1 MPVVYGKETSR
12 VSVNAMT
19 THPSDPQSAFR
30 LKPIRVARVSEISES
45 TAAAA
50 IPDEERVN
58 FHIGNPVQDVSLS
71 SAYLRMALG
80 IDIHRE
86 ELMDTEPETILEY
99 LGWETAE
106 KPKLD
111 FLIRTIQK
119 SAPYMPRGGYSR
131 KRPHALVDAFRAW
144 LERQQEPLHY
154 DTGEQSGK
162 REIIL
167 GSGGV
172 YEMLRIIL
180 FALSSY
186 LEFTPAHILS
196 YRCELQPQLKTIPN
210 LLFVELVSDES
221 EACQQVEQYL
231 SRQPNAP
238 TFLLIG
244 GALDEVTRRKLRSM
258 SIEKPLFF
266 IEANNAPNHLSL
278 AREAKLVQRVIRL
291 LSPAIFARRLH
302 HLSIVFIAGNA
313 DFLNVIENVHFN
325 LKGTPSASE
334 AEFLDFLLA
343 QGLAEL
349 SRDMPAQVPQAKPS
363 FEGLGLPGGAET
375 VLPDLA
381 GRIERHLE
389 QLVEHRAQAMGHS
402 LAVLEEKSAL
412 VASKVSSVWKGAV
425 FDEFAELEASEIL
438 DRLIQNVHQPE
449 WLQALQN
456 SFLCAFTKQ
465 QPQYRPEACMVVSGS
480 SRTALSILGFHCG
493 VSEVVIP
500 DLSWSY
506 EQCFTRTYP
515 VPLSASLELDV
526 DAIIEK
532 IGQIIQHDPSWPGR
546 GALALNNPHNATG
559 RVFDEADIRRLVKY
573 CLQNNLFVID
583 DLSYQNV
590 APLRDYPE
598 IKTVRQI
605 ASELNRQGII
615 TETQADRVI
624 TVHSM
629 SKIDSF
635 AGARLSVVEIRNA
648 KIRGRFEALNSQ
660 IQPNI
665 AAIFLSYLF
674 YRNPPQSARA
684 YWHLRNSILY
694 ERTQALLQAVK
705 NLPSDRNPFG
715 LEIIPPTGSLYPL
728 LRVERLPAGLSL
740 DWLAS
745 SLARSGIGMLPL
757 AAFARTEK
765 GFETG
770 RKTFRLTLG
779 GTDNADVLVGKTRR
793 LLIDLNRLIAEED
806 ARYNRKQVSFD
817 VPERSRSRSADL
829 LRAWEAVGKQIIQI
843 CGTNRTCRHFLDM
856 QPLDSKRLMRE
867 FIQSHIPERLDVFRN
882 RLLDRLAI
890 HDELMWRSLN
900 DNGRWLAERLER
912 EFMKDSLQRRQEQFR
927 LRLYDRTVHPTQAYS
942 LGAEMALDAIVK
954 ALIAQETIT
963 PAMVER
969 AAQELVKEYIGL
981 NVTINS
987 QQEAEE
993 ILLDLDTLIAGE
1005 EFAELFSN
1013 AVLTPFLSFW
1023 SDWDGSSRPSGQGHR
1038 LVAAIVMEN
1047 VRRMNR
1053 ILGILQQVVPTVS
1066 IKPELKSE
1074 LDILP
1079 QHNQRFTSL
1088 LNDITTL
1095 THQLEQRY
1103 RGILP
1108 FSVETTSVQRLAARL
1123 HLRRDPAR
1131 ILWQHNDRYERRML
1145 ELRRQRRET
1154 LEFYFSLNKTLRK
1167 QLYALIPTILNNRAS
1182 KPLFREVLGYRDILQ
1197 RMVLT
1202 PRINQGLITARDP
1215 FAIDTTAYNMQ
1226 EINTIAG
1233 KYGNPGMTLG
1243 LQISLAS
1250 RPEALIALD
1259 RKMRIQAEQMR
1270 RDVAPV
1276 DLPPIWLIPLFEDL
1290 DTVRNVRA
1298 YLDRV
1303 WDYATQSRHTLQSP
1317 QERFK
1322 EIIAEV
1328 FIAGSDLSQQVSQAA
1343 AAHLYRKAKYDI
1355 HSWLAEHGMVD
1366 AVRIK
1371 LGSGESM
1378 QRQGGYY
1385 SRVAG
1390 QPAFGRSEEDKRRF
1404 SANLPAAARKST
1416 VFAVTPLQ
1424 GVFLGGDLRTF
1435 QSNLSE
1441 HLRFLRMCDFVGLQ
1455 SHVHE
1460 AQRSHREG
1468 LIRAC
1473 ETIAESRLGAQ
1484 SRSLQELERLTVG
1497 KNEALMENFLAELTD
1512 NFRHI
1517 LYGREE
1523 DVVGIHII
1531 SYFIGRSVPQLRDR
1545 PASRRT
1551 PGSGVERSQQI
1562 LANIAEIIPFSKH
1575 GSLLRAISHNQ
1586 SQTMILGINQ
1596 LTTGLFRALERF
1608 SQKNFTEA
1616 ERGRMVA
1623 ERLLPDLPV
1632 YEILNTLRIY
1642 QDWNG
1647 EYLKRIETA
1656 FPAGNSVFVAL
1667 REDSDAMQYFLPLF
1681 QQELLRRHGVDINDF
1696 FVDGVLIPDLLPTLR
1711 PDLAVLLQ
1719 KNLFNTDVDEFM
1731 SPISG
1736 RVSEAWRIEIEKL
1749 LHLPLQIGHWRSIIW
1764 DVLGN
1769 SIYQRVQSFTELAT
1783 ALYSFSTARSFET
1796 PPVIARGAKLSPALA
1811 GFFRTARADDE
1822 MRNFLVGAIEY
1833 LNSFA
1838 QGDIEVPVSIIRAM
1852 NDVERI
1858 AQIEESALPAE
1869 KQDVIRYCTLQIARL
1884 AGENG

>member
-1 MPVVYGKETSR
+1 MTVY
-12 VSVNAMT
+12 
-19 THPSDPQSAFR
+19 PSDPRAAFR

-86 ELMDTEPETILEY
+86 ELSDTAPETILEF
-99 LGWETAE
+99 LGWDQAE

-111 FLIRTIQK
+111 FLIRTIHK

-131 KRPHALVDAFRAW
+131 KRPHALIDAFRSW
-144 LERQQEPLHY
+144 LEHQQEPLHY

-162 REIIL
+162 REIII
-167 GSGGV
+167 GSGGAH
-172 YEMLRIIL
+172 EMLRIIL

-186 LEFTPAHILS
+186 LEFTPAHILT
-196 YRCELQPQLKTIPN
+196 YQCELQPQLKSIPN
-210 LLFVELVSDES
+210 LLFDELSSDES
-221 EACQQVEQYL
+221 VACQQIKRYL
-231 SRQPNAP
+231 DLQANMP
-238 TFLLIG
+238 TFMLIG
-244 GALDEVTRRKLRSM
+244 GPLGEVTRRKLRLM
-258 SIEKPLFF
+258 SIEQPLFF
-266 IEANNAPNHLSL
+266 IEANNVPNHLSL

-291 LSPAIFARRLH
+291 LTPAIFAKRLH
-302 HLSIVFIAGNA
+302 NLSIVFIVGNA
-313 DFLNVIENVHFN
+313 DFLSVIENVHFN

-334 AEFLDFLLA
+334 AEFLDFLLK

-349 SRDMPAQVPQAKPS
+349 PTDMSAQVPQEKPS
-363 FEGLGLPGGAET
+363 FEGLALGISAET
-375 VLPDLA
+375 ALPDLA
-381 GRIERHLE
+381 ERIERHLDR
-389 QLVEHRAQAMGHS
+389 LVEDRALTLSHS
-402 LAVLEEKSAL
+402 LAAFEQKTTILAHRISHA
-412 VASKVSSVWKGAV
+412 WKGYI
-425 FDEFAELEASEIL
+425 FDEFVDLEANEVL
-438 DRLIQNVHQPE
+438 DLLVQNVHQPE
-449 WLQALQN
+449 WLQALQR
-456 SFLCAFTKQ
+456 SFLSAFTKQ
-465 QPQYRPEACMVVSGS
+465 QPQYVPEACTVVSGS

-506 EQCFTRTYP
+506 EQCFKKTYA
-515 VPLSASLELDV
+515 VPLTTSLSLDV
-526 DAIIEK
+526 DGLIEK
-532 IGQIIQHDPSWPGR
+532 IEQVCQQDSSWPQR
-546 GALALNNPHNATG
+546 GAVAINNPHNATG
-559 RVFDEADIRRLVKY
+559 RVFEDAHVRRLIKY
-573 CLQNNLFVID
+573 CLQHDIYVID

-590 APLRDYPE
+590 VPVRDFPE

-615 TETQADRVI
+615 TEAQADRVI

-635 AGARLSVVEIRNA
+635 AGARLTVVEIRDLQV
-648 KIRGRFEALNSQ
+648 RQRFDALNSQ

-674 YRNPPQSARA
+674 YRNTNQTTRA

-694 ERTQALLQAVK
+694 ERTQALLRAVK

-728 LRVERLPAGLSL
+728 LRVGRLPSGLSL

-745 SLARSGIGMLPL
+745 SLARAGIGMLPL
-757 AAFARTEK
+757 ATFARTEK

-770 RKTFRLTLG
+770 RKIFRLTLG
-779 GTDNADVLVGKTRR
+779 GVDNADVLLGKTRR

-806 ARYNRKQVSFD
+806 ARYNRKQVTFNF
-817 VPERSRSRSADL
+817 PERSHDRSTDL
-829 LRAWEAVGKQIIQI
+829 LRAWDAFGKQLIQN
-843 CGTNRTCRHFLDM
+843 CENNQACRRLSAM
-856 QPLDSKRLMRE
+856 QPLDSKQLLRE
-867 FIQSHIPERLDVFRN
+867 FIHSHIPERLDVFRN
-882 RLLDRLAI
+882 RLLDRVAI
-890 HDELMWRSLN
+890 HDELIWRASN
-900 DNGRWLAERLER
+900 DNGQWLTERLER
-912 EFMKDSLQRRQEQFR
+912 EFMKDSLQRRQERFR
-927 LRLYDRTVHPTQAYS
+927 VRLYDRTVHPTQAYS
-942 LGAEMALDAIVK
+942 LGAEMALDTVVE
-954 ALIAQETIT
+954 ALISQQPIT
-963 PAMVER
+963 LALVEK
-969 AAQELVKEYIGL
+969 AAQELLKEYIGL

-987 QQEAEE
+987 QHEADE
-993 ILLDLDTLIAGE
+993 ILLDLNTLIAGE
-1005 EFAELFSN
+1005 EFADLFSN
-1013 AVLTPFLSFW
+1013 TALTPFLSFW
-1023 SDWDGSSRPSGQGHR
+1023 SDWDGSSRPSGQGQR
-1038 LVAAIVMEN
+1038 LVSAVVMEN

-1053 ILGILQQVVPTVS
+1053 ILSVLQQVDPTAS
-1066 IKPELKSE
+1066 INPELKSE
-1074 LDILP
+1074 LDLLP

-1088 LNDITTL
+1088 LNEITTL

-1108 FSVETTSVQRLAARL
+1108 FSVETTSWQRLTTRL

-1131 ILWQHNDRYERRML
+1131 VLWEHNDRYERKMI
-1145 ELRRQRRET
+1145 ELRQQRRST
-1154 LEFYFSLNKTLRK
+1154 LEFYFSLNKSLRK
-1167 QLYALIPTILNNRAS
+1167 QLHALIPSIHNNRAS
-1182 KPLFREVLGYRDILQ
+1182 ELLLREVLGYRDILQ

-1215 FAIDTTAYNMQ
+1215 FAIDTTVYNMY

-1233 KYGNPGMTLG
+1233 KYGNPGMIMG
-1243 LQISLAS
+1243 LQISLS
-1250 RPEALIALD
+1250 SKPEALIALD

-1270 RDVAPV
+1270 RDFASAE
-1276 DLPPIWLIPLFEDL
+1276 LPPVWLIPLFEDI
-1290 DTVRNVRA
+1290 DTVSSVRP

-1317 QERFK
+1317 QDRFK
-1322 EIIAEV
+1322 EIITEV
-1328 FIAGSDLSQQVSQAA
+1328 FIAGSDLSQQVSQANS
-1343 AAHLYRKAKYDI
+1343 AHLYLQAKYDT
-1355 HSWLAEHGMVD
+1355 HSWLSEHGVVE

-1371 LGSGESM
+1371 LGSGEPM

-1390 QPAFGRSEEDKRRF
+1390 QPAFGKTEDDKRRF
-1404 SANLPAAARKST
+1404 SANLPAAARQST
-1416 VFAVTPLQ
+1416 AYAITPLQ

-1435 QSNLSE
+1435 QSNISE
-1441 HLRFLRMCDFVGLQ
+1441 QLRFLRVRDFVGLQ
-1455 SHVHE
+1455 NHVRE
-1460 AQRSHREG
+1460 SQRSHRDD
-1468 LIRAC
+1468 LIRAA

-1484 SRSLQELERLTVG
+1484 SRSLQELERLTIG
-1497 KNEALMENFLAELTD
+1497 KTEALMENFLSELTD

-1531 SYFIGRSVPQLRDR
+1531 SYFIGRSMPQLRDR
-1545 PASRRT
+1545 PSSRRT
-1551 PGSGVERSQQI
+1551 PGSGVERGQRI
-1562 LANIAEIIPFSKH
+1562 LANIAEIIPFAKQ
-1575 GSLLRAISHNQ
+1575 GSLLRAIAHNQ
-1586 SQTMILGINQ
+1586 SQTMVLGINQ
-1596 LTTGLFRALERF
+1596 LTTGLFRSLERF
-1608 SQKNFTEA
+1608 SHKNFAEA

-1656 FPAGNSVFVAL
+1656 FPAGNSTFVAL
-1667 REDSDAMQYFLPLF
+1667 REDSDAMGHFLPLF

-1696 FVDGVLIPDLLPTLR
+1696 FVDGVLIPDILPTLR

-1719 KNLFNTDVDEFM
+1719 KNLFNTNIDEFM
-1731 SPISG
+1731 NPISG
-1736 RVSEAWRIEIEKL
+1736 RVSVEWRAEVEKL
-1749 LHLPLQIGHWRSIIW
+1749 LELPLRIGHWRSIIW
-1764 DVLGN
+1764 EVLGE

-1783 ALYSFSTARSFET
+1783 ALYVFSTSRSFEI
-1796 PPVIARGAKLSPALA
+1796 PSAIGRGAKLSPALA
-1811 GFFRTARADDE
+1811 GFFRSARADDE
-1822 MRNFLVGAIEY
+1822 MRHFLIGAIEY
-1833 LNSFA
+1833 LSSFTE
-1838 QGDIEVPVSIIRAM
+1838 GDIEVPVSIIRAM

-1858 AQIEESALPAE
+1858 AQIEESALSPA
-1869 KQDVIRYCTLQIARL
+1869 KQDVVRYCTLQIARL

>member
-1 MPVVYGKETSR
+1 
-12 VSVNAMT
+12 MT
-19 THPSDPQSAFR
+19 AYPSDPHTAFR

-71 SAYLRMALG
+71 SAYMRIVLG

-86 ELMDTEPETILEY
+86 ELSDIVPETILEY
-99 LGWETAE
+99 LGWDETE
-106 KPKLD
+106 KSKLD
-111 FLIRTIQK
+111 FLIRAIHK

-131 KRPHALVDAFRAW
+131 KKPHALVDAFRGW
-144 LERQQEPLHY
+144 LEEQQEPLHY
-154 DTGEQSGK
+154 DTGVQTGK
-162 REIIL
+162 REIII

-172 YEMLRIIL
+172 HEMLRIIL

-186 LEFTPAHILS
+186 LEFTPARILS
-196 YRCELQPQLKTIPN
+196 YQCELQPQLKAIPN
-210 LLFVELVSDES
+210 LVFEDLASDEHV
-221 EACQQVEQYL
+221 ACLQVEQFL
-231 SRQPNAP
+231 THQLNNMP
-238 TFLLIG
+238 TFMLIG
-244 GALDEVTRRKLRSM
+244 GPLDEITRRKLRLM
-258 SIEKPLFF
+258 SIEHPLFF
-266 IEANNAPNHLSL
+266 IEANNASNHLSL

-291 LSPAIFARRLH
+291 LTPAIFAKRLH
-302 HLSIVFIAGNA
+302 NLSIVFVVGNA
-313 DFLNVIENVHFN
+313 DFLSVIENVHFN

-334 AEFLDFLLA
+334 AEFLDFLLS

-349 SRDMPAQVPQAKPS
+349 PTDLSAQIPKERPS
-363 FEGLGLPGGAET
+363 FEGLALGISAET

-381 GRIERHLE
+381 ERIERHFDK
-389 QLVEHRAQAMGHS
+389 LVEDRTFTLAHS
-402 LAVLEEKSAL
+402 LTALEENVNAL
-412 VASKVSSVWKGAV
+412 ARRIGLAWKRYI
-425 FDEFAELEASEIL
+425 FDEFADLAANEVL
-438 DRLIQNVHQPE
+438 DLLVQNLHKPE
-449 WLQALQN
+449 WLQALQR
-456 SFLCAFTKQ
+456 SFLSAFTKQ
-465 QPQYRPEACMVVSGS
+465 QPQYLPEACTVVSGS
-480 SRTALSILGFHCG
+480 SRTALSILGLHCG
-493 VSEVVIP
+493 LSEVVIP

-506 EQCFTRTYP
+506 EQCFKKTYA
-515 VPLSASLELDV
+515 VPLTSSLGLDV
-526 DAIIEK
+526 DALIEK
-532 IGQIIQHDPSWPGR
+532 IEQICQHDSSWPQR
-546 GALALNNPHNATG
+546 GAIAINNPHNATG
-559 RVFDEADIRRLVKY
+559 RVFEEADICRLVKY

-583 DLSYQNV
+583 DLAYQNV
-590 APLRDYPE
+590 APVRGLPE

-605 ASELNRQGII
+605 VSELNRQGII
-615 TETQADRVI
+615 TEAQADRVI

-635 AGARLSVVEIRNA
+635 AGARLTVVEIRDQ
-648 KIRGRFEALNSQ
+648 KIFRRFEALNSQ

-665 AAIFLSYLF
+665 TAIFLSYLF
-674 YRNPPQSARA
+674 YRNTNQTTRA
-684 YWHLRNSILY
+684 YWQLRNSILS

-715 LEIIPPTGSLYPL
+715 LEIIPPMGSLYPL
-728 LRVERLPAGLSL
+728 LRVEHLPAGLSL

-745 SLARSGIGMLPL
+745 SLARGGIGMLPL

-779 GTDNADVLVGKTRR
+779 GIDNADVLLGKTRR

-806 ARYNRKQVSFD
+806 ARYNRKQVSFT
-817 VPERSRSRSADL
+817 VPERSSRRSFEL
-829 LRAWEAVGKQIIQI
+829 LRAWDAFGNQLVRRCETSQACRRLLASHSLESKQSI
-843 CGTNRTCRHFLDM
+843 HEL
-856 QPLDSKRLMRE
+856 
-867 FIQSHIPERLDVFRN
+867 IQSHIPERLDIFRN

-890 HDELMWRSLN
+890 HDELMWRAVN
-900 DNGRWLAERLER
+900 ENGRWLAERLEQ

-942 LGAEMALDAIVK
+942 LQAEMALDAVVK
-954 ALIAQETIT
+954 ALIARELIT
-963 PAMVER
+963 PGLVEQ
-969 AAQELVKEYIGL
+969 AAQELTKEYIGL
-981 NVTINS
+981 NVAINS
-987 QQEAEE
+987 QQEADE

-1005 EFAELFSN
+1005 EFAELFSDV
-1013 AVLTPFLSFW
+1013 ALTPFLSFW

-1038 LVAAIVMEN
+1038 LVAAVVMEN

-1053 ILGILQQVVPTVS
+1053 ILSILGQVDPAIVV
-1066 IKPELKSE
+1066 KPELKSE
-1074 LDILP
+1074 LDNLP

-1088 LNDITTL
+1088 LNEITTL

-1108 FSVETTSVQRLAARL
+1108 FSVETTSWQRLTTRL

-1131 ILWQHNDRYERRML
+1131 VLWEHNDRYERKML
-1145 ELRRQRRET
+1145 ELRQQRRDT
-1154 LEFYFSLNKTLRK
+1154 LEFYFALNKALRK
-1167 QLYALIPTILNNRAS
+1167 QLYALISSIQNNRAS
-1182 KPLFREVLGYRDILQ
+1182 EPLIREVLGYRDILQ

-1202 PRINQGLITARDP
+1202 PRISQGLITARDP
-1215 FAIDTTAYNMQ
+1215 FAIDTTAYNMY

-1233 KYGNPGMTLG
+1233 KYGNPGMILG
-1243 LQISLAS
+1243 LQISLS
-1250 RPEALIALD
+1250 SKPEALIALD

-1270 RDVAPV
+1270 RDFASS
-1276 DLPPIWLIPLFEDL
+1276 DLPPIWLIPLFEDI
-1290 DTVRNVRA
+1290 DTVSNVRS

-1317 QERFK
+1317 QDRFK

-1328 FIAGSDLSQQVSQAA
+1328 FIAGSDLSQQVSQAN
-1343 AAHLYRKAKYDI
+1343 AAHLYLQAKYDT
-1355 HSWLAEHGMVD
+1355 HSWLAEHGVVD
-1366 AVRIK
+1366 AVRVK
-1371 LGSGESM
+1371 LGSGEAM

-1385 SRVAG
+1385 SHVAG
-1390 QPAFGRSEEDKRRF
+1390 QPAFGKAEDDKRRF
-1404 SANLPAAARKST
+1404 VANLPAAARKST
-1416 VFAVTPLQ
+1416 VYAVTPLQ

-1441 HLRFLRMCDFVGLQ
+1441 QLRFLRMRDFVGLQ
-1455 SHVHE
+1455 NHVRQS
-1460 AQRSHREG
+1460 QRSHRED
-1468 LIRAC
+1468 LIRAS

-1497 KNEALMENFLAELTD
+1497 KNESLMKNFLTELTD

-1531 SYFIGRSVPQLRDR
+1531 SYFIGRSMPQLRDR
-1545 PASRRT
+1545 PSSRRI
-1551 PGSGVERSQQI
+1551 PGSSVERGQQI

-1586 SQTMILGINQ
+1586 SQTMILGVNQ

-1608 SQKNFTEA
+1608 SQKSFAEA

-1642 QDWNG
+1642 QDRNG

-1656 FPAGNSVFVAL
+1656 FPAGNSAFVAL
-1667 REDSDAMQYFLPLF
+1667 REDSDAMGHFLPLF
-1681 QQELLRRHGVDINDF
+1681 QQELLRRHGVDVNDF
-1696 FVDGVLIPDLLPTLR
+1696 FVERVLIPDLLPTLR

-1719 KNLFNTDVDEFM
+1719 ENLFNTGIDEFM
-1731 SPISG
+1731 KPISG
-1736 RVSEAWRIEIEKL
+1736 RVSEEWRAEVEKL
-1749 LHLPLQIGHWRSIIW
+1749 LGLPVQIGHWRSIIW
-1764 DVLGN
+1764 EVLGE
-1769 SIYQRVQSFTELAT
+1769 SIYQRVQSFTELAA
-1783 ALYSFSTARSFET
+1783 ALYAFSPSRSFET
-1796 PPVIARGAKLSPALA
+1796 PSAIGRSTKLSPALA
-1811 GFFRTARADDE
+1811 GFFRSARADDE
-1822 MRNFLVGAIEY
+1822 MRHFLIGAIEY
-1833 LNSFA
+1833 LSSFT

-1858 AQIEESALPAE
+1858 AQIEESVLPPE
-1869 KQDVIRYCTLQIARL
+1869 KQDVVRYCTLQIARL
-1884 AGENG
+1884 AGEGG

>member
-1 MPVVYGKETSR
+1 
-12 VSVNAMT
+12 MT
-19 THPSDPQSAFR
+19 AYPSDPRAAFR
-30 LKPIRVARVSEISES
+30 LKPIRVARISEISES
-45 TAAAA
+45 TAAAT

-86 ELMDTEPETILEY
+86 ELSDTAPEMILEY
-99 LGWETAE
+99 LGWDAAE

-144 LERQQEPLHY
+144 LEGQQEPLHY

-162 REIIL
+162 REIIM

-172 YEMLRIIL
+172 REMLRIIL

-186 LEFTPAHILS
+186 LEFTPARILS
-196 YRCELQPQLKTIPN
+196 YQCELQPQLKAIPN
-210 LLFVELVSDES
+210 LLFDELAFDENA
-221 EACQQVEQYL
+221 ACRQVEQFLTY
-231 SRQPNAP
+231 QPNNMP
-238 TFLLIG
+238 TFMLIG
-244 GALDEVTRRKLRSM
+244 GGLDEVTRRKLRLM
-258 SIEKPLFF
+258 SIERPLFF

-291 LSPAIFARRLH
+291 LTPAIFAQRLH
-302 HLSIVFIAGNA
+302 NLSTVFIVGNA
-313 DFLNVIENVHFN
+313 DFLSIIENVHFN

-334 AEFLDFLLA
+334 VEFLDFLLS
-343 QGLAEL
+343 QELAEL
-349 SRDMPAQVPQAKPS
+349 PTGSSAQVPQAKPS
-363 FEGLGLPGGAET
+363 FEGLALGVSAET

-381 GRIERHLE
+381 ERIERHLDK
-389 QLVEHRAQAMGHS
+389 LVEDRAQALVHS
-402 LAVLEEKSAL
+402 LTVLEEKNVVLANRVRSA
-412 VASKVSSVWKGAV
+412 WKGYI
-425 FDEFAELEASEIL
+425 FDEFAESDADEVL
-438 DRLIQNVHQPE
+438 DMLIQNVHHPE
-449 WLQALQN
+449 WLQALQR
-456 SFLCAFTKQ
+456 SFLSAFTKQ
-465 QPQYRPEACMVVSGS
+465 QPQYIPEACTVVSGS

-506 EQCFTRTYP
+506 EQCFTKTYA
-515 VPLSASLELDV
+515 VPLSTSLGLDV

-532 IGQIIQHDPSWPGR
+532 IEQICQHDPSWPQR
-546 GALALNNPHNATG
+546 GAVAVNNPHNATG
-559 RVFDEADIRRLVKY
+559 RIFNEADIRRLVKY
-573 CLQNNLFVID
+573 CLQNNLYIID
-583 DLSYQNV
+583 DLAYQNV
-590 APLRDYPE
+590 APVRDLPE

-605 ASELNRQGII
+605 ALELNRQGIV
-615 TETQADRVI
+615 TEAQADRVI

-635 AGARLSVVEIRNA
+635 AGARLTVVEIRDPQ
-648 KIRGRFEALNSQ
+648 IRQRFEALNSH

-665 AAIFLSYLF
+665 AAIFISYLF
-674 YRNPPQSARA
+674 YRNTSQATRA
-684 YWHLRNSILY
+684 YWHLRNSILH

-745 SLARSGIGMLPL
+745 SLARGGIGMLPL
-757 AAFARTEK
+757 ATFARTEK
-765 GFETG
+765 GFEMG

-779 GTDNADVLVGKTRR
+779 GTDNADVLLGKTRR

-806 ARYNRKQVSFD
+806 ARYNRKRVSFNI
-817 VPERSRSRSADL
+817 PERSRSRSTDL
-829 LRAWEAVGKQIIQI
+829 LRVWDAFGERLIQN
-843 CGTNRTCRHFLDM
+843 CEDNQACRRLLAM
-856 QPLDSKRLMRE
+856 QPLDSKQLLRE

-882 RLLDRLAI
+882 RLLDRLVI
-890 HDELMWRSLN
+890 HDELMWRALN
-900 DNGRWLAERLER
+900 DSGQWLAERLER

-942 LGAEMALDAIVK
+942 LQAEMALDAIVE
-954 ALIAQETIT
+954 ALIARQPIT
-963 PAMVER
+963 PAMIEK
-969 AAQELVKEYIGL
+969 AAQELLKEYIGL

-987 QQEAEE
+987 QQEADE
-993 ILLDLDTLIAGE
+993 ILLDLNTLIAGE
-1005 EFAELFSN
+1005 EFAGLFSD
-1013 AVLTPFLSFW
+1013 AALTPFLSFW

-1038 LVAAIVMEN
+1038 LVAAVVMEN

-1053 ILGILQQVVPTVS
+1053 ILSVLQQVAPTISV
-1066 IKPELKSE
+1066 KPELKSE
-1074 LDILP
+1074 LDMLP
-1079 QHNQRFTSL
+1079 QHNQRFTRL
-1088 LNDITTL
+1088 LNEITTL

-1108 FSVETTSVQRLAARL
+1108 FSVETTPLQRLATRL
-1123 HLRRDPAR
+1123 HLRHDPAR
-1131 ILWQHNDRYERRML
+1131 ILWQHNDRYERKML
-1145 ELRRQRRET
+1145 ELRQQRRAT
-1154 LEFYFSLNKTLRK
+1154 LEFYFSLNKALRK
-1167 QLYALIPTILNNRAS
+1167 QLYELIPVIQNNRAS
-1182 KPLFREVLGYRDILQ
+1182 EPLLWGVLGYRDILQ

-1243 LQISLAS
+1243 LQISLS
-1250 RPEALIALD
+1250 SKPEALIALD

-1270 RDVAPV
+1270 RDLASAE
-1276 DLPPIWLIPLFEDL
+1276 LPPVWLIPLFEDI
-1290 DTVRNVRA
+1290 DTVRNIRS

-1317 QERFK
+1317 QDRFK
-1322 EIIAEV
+1322 EIITEV
-1328 FIAGSDLSQQVSQAA
+1328 FIAGSDLSQQVSQAN
-1343 AAHLYRKAKYDI
+1343 AAHLYLQAKYDS
-1355 HSWLAEHGMVD
+1355 HSWLAEHGVVD

-1371 LGSGESM
+1371 LGSGEPM

-1390 QPAFGRSEEDKRRF
+1390 QPAFGETEDDKRRF
-1404 SANLPAAARKST
+1404 VANLPAAARKST
-1416 VFAVTPLQ
+1416 VYAVTPLQ
-1424 GVFLGGDLRTF
+1424 GIFLGGDLRTF

-1441 HLRFLRMCDFVGLQ
+1441 QLRFLPARDFIGLQ
-1455 SHVHE
+1455 NHVRQS
-1460 AQRSHREG
+1460 QRSHRED
-1468 LIRAC
+1468 LIRAS

-1497 KNEALMENFLAELTD
+1497 KNEALMENFLTELTD

-1531 SYFIGRSVPQLRDR
+1531 SYFIGRSMPQLRDR
-1545 PASRRT
+1545 PSYRRT
-1551 PGSGVERSQQI
+1551 PGSGVERGQQI
-1562 LANIAEIIPFSKH
+1562 LANIAEIIPFAKQ

-1608 SQKNFTEA
+1608 SQKNFAEA

-1642 QDWNG
+1642 QDWKG

-1656 FPAGNSVFVAL
+1656 FPAGNSAFVAL
-1667 REDSDAMQYFLPLF
+1667 REDSDAMQHYLPLF

-1719 KNLFNTDVDEFM
+1719 QNLFNTDIDEFM
-1731 SPISG
+1731 QPISG
-1736 RVSEAWRIEIEKL
+1736 RVSVEWRVEVEKL
-1749 LHLPLQIGHWRSIIW
+1749 LHLPIQVGYWRSIIW
-1764 DVLGN
+1764 DTLGK
-1769 SIYQRVQSFTELAT
+1769 SIYQWVQSFTELAT
-1783 ALYSFSTARSFET
+1783 ALYAFSTSRSFET
-1796 PPVIARGAKLSPALA
+1796 SPAIARGTKLSPVLA

-1822 MRNFLVGAIEY
+1822 MRHFLIGAIEY
-1833 LNSFA
+1833 LSSFT

-1858 AQIEESALPAE
+1858 AQIEESALPPE
-1869 KQDVIRYCTLQIARL
+1869 KQDVIRHCTLQIARL